1 MAASNTHDS
10 ARQRLTERARALR
23 EYIHHELLAADDKS
37 LVALADQVHDR
48 GEEAVADQLADMQI
62 ATLTREVAELADVE
76 AAQRRLADGR
86 YGRCIDCDAAI
97 PAARLAAYP
106 TAKRCTAC
114 QRKREQRNAT
124 PPRL

>member
-1 MAASNTHDS
+1 MAASTTHDS
-10 ARQRLTERARALR
+10 ARQRLTGRARTLR
-23 EYIHHELLAADDKS
+23 EYIHHELLTAEDKS
-37 LVALADQVHDR
+37 LVAIADQVHDR
-48 GEEAVADQLADMQI
+48 GEEAIADQLADMQI

-76 AAQRRLADGR
+76 AALRRIAEGR
-86 YGRCIDCDAAI
+86 YGRCIDCNAEI

-114 QRKREQRNAT
+114 QRKREQRNAA